1 MSGYT
6 EGPTLHPH
14 ELPWPTQWEANP
26 DIDDGHAHRWQRV
39 HLLADGQHRRF
50 EEDVVRCDLCLA
62 PRCGES
68 TDTDPCMERRHHT
81 DLHIHLS
88 GGWRPLG
95 DILPEEGP

>member
-6 EGPTLHPH
+6 EGPTLQPWQS
-14 ELPWPTQWEANP
+14 PWPLQWESNP
-26 DIDDGHAHRWQRV
+26 AIDDGHAHRWERV

-50 EEDVVRCDLCLA
+50 EEDVVRCAAIYCHA

-68 TDTDPCMERRHHT
+68 TDEDPCMERRHHR

-95 DILPEEGP
+95 DLLP